1 MKAFKILLLACL
13 VPLFSMCS
21 QEPKPEKLLMCGSG
35 WPKVVMVDKDTKT
48 IEWEY
53 PVEKGWE
60 CNSVG
65 SLKGGNVLFA
75 YKKGARVVNMDKETV
90 WDFPCPEK
98 SELQSVRVL
107 KNGNALLAWGGH
119 PLTILEVDAATGK
132 EISRME
138 YETGIENTHAQIR
151 QVNVDDAGNYIIPLL
166 ALKQLHI
173 VSPKGELVRTVD
185 VGGNPFTVE
194 QVKGDIYMVAGG
206 DAHILQQVNIVS
218 GEILKTYQPTDIEGT
233 SLFFV
238 AGLASTKSGNLYIC
252 NWQGHS
258 KGAVGP
264 QFIEINSDGQMVWSI
279 DDNQTFGRI
288 SGISLVK

>member
-1 MKAFKILLLACL
+1 
-13 VPLFSMCS
+13 
-21 QEPKPEKLLMCGSG
+21 MCGSG
-35 WPKVVMVDKDTKT
+35 WPKVVMIDKDTKT

-60 CNSVG
+60 CNSVA
-65 SLKGGNVLFA
+65 SLGDGNVLFA
-75 YKKGARVVNMDKETV
+75 YKKGARVVNAEKETV
-90 WDFPCPEK
+90 WDFTCPDGC
-98 SELQSVRVL
+98 ELQSVRAL

-119 PLTILEVDAATGK
+119 PLAVLEVDGATGK
-132 EISRME
+132 EISRTE
-138 YETGIENTHAQIR
+138 YETGVESTHSQIR
-151 QVNVDDAGNYIIPLL
+151 QVNVDDDGNYIVPIM

-173 VSPKGELVRTVD
+173 ITPAGELVRKVD

-206 DAHILQQVNIVS
+206 DKHILQQVNIKT
-218 GEILKTYQPTDIEGT
+218 GEILKTYESTDIEGT

-238 AGLASTKSGNLYIC
+238 AGLVSQPNGNLYIC

-264 QFIEINSDGQMVWSI
+264 QFIEINGAGEMVWSI
-279 DDNQTFGRI
+279 DDNETFGRI
-288 SGISLVK
+288 SGVSLVK